1 MKVYIIKRNY
11 ENQKIFLKMGINNDK
26 AQSDDTSTF
35 FISCC
40 EKVYIKLT

>member
-1 MKVYIIKRNY
+1 
-11 ENQKIFLKMGINNDK
+11 MGINNDK